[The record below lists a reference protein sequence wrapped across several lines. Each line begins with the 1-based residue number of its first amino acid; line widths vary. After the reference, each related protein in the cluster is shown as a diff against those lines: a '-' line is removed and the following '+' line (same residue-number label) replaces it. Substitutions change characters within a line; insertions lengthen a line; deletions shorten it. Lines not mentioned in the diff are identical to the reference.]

1 MDTPLQQTDTIGL
14 DCLLEHVAASDPA
27 AFSELYDQ
35 TSAHLFG
42 LALRIL
48 KRRDWAEDALQET
61 YLSIWRKASHY
72 HRDQGSA
79 KGWLIVLLRNRA
91 LDRLRRETA
100 RGSKVTGE
108 IDNEIRDEAPS
119 PFDLACAGATGRR
132 LQDCLNTLDN
142 DPRRVVQLAYW
153 DGLTH
158 EELSQR
164 LDMPLG
170 TVKSWIRRSLG
181 KLKAC
186 LDL

>member
-1 MDTPLQQTDTIGL
+1 MDTPSQETGTIGL
-14 DCLLEHVAASDPA
+14 DHILERVAASDSA
-27 AFSELYDQ
+27 AFAELYDR

-79 KGWLIVLLRNRA
+79 KGWLVVLLRNRA
-91 LDRLRRETA
+91 LDRLRRETV
-100 RGSKVTGE
+100 RGGKITGE
-108 IDNEIRDEAPS
+108 INDEIRDDAPS
-119 PFDLACAGATGRR
+119 PLDLACAGATGRR
-132 LQDCLNTLDN
+132 LQDCLNALEDS
-142 DPRRVVQLAYW
+142 PRHVLQLAYW

-158 EELSQR
+158 EELSQC
-164 LDMPLG
+164 LSVPLG
-170 TVKSWIRRSLG
+170 TVKSWIRRSLA
-181 KLKAC
+181 KLKTC